1 MKRFFLLLVVLFA
14 GICAFALIFSPSG
27 GKPASDRPKEEV
39 SPSTASVDKKL
50 GDRLEL
56 VQHFEYVYKMKN
68 WKHITSNNRDIAVGG
83 SSNGD
88 ITIGLSND
96 PVDFAQLAIV
106 TSPTIPEDGAQ
117 VLLDFWRLTLPSDA
131 LKWANGPK
139 GEGADHEKTIGSVHI
154 KIYYDA
160 LIKKMVFQITW
171 LD

>member
-1 MKRFFLLLVVLFA
+1 MKRFFLLLAVLFT

-27 GKPASDRPKEEV
+27 GKPASDGPKV
-39 SPSTASVDKKL
+39 TIPPPTVSVDKKL

-106 TSPTIPEDGAQ
+106 TSPTIPKDGPQ

-131 LKWANGPK
+131 LKWANSHK
-139 GEGADHEKTIGSVHI
+139 GDGSDHEKIIGSVHI

-160 LIKKMVFQITW
+160 PIKKMMFQITW